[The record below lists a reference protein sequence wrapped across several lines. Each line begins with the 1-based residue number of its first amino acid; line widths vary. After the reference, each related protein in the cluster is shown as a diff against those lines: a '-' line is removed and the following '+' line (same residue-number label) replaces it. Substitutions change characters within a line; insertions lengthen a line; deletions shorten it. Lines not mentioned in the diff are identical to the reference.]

1 MLSTDS
7 MPRFIATGWLDELPH
22 NQPRRRD
29 RFDKFMLL
37 LFVVLC
43 IFAVVAVAGLI
54 MALV

>member
-7 MPRFIATGWLDELPH
+7 MPRFIATGWLDELPY

-37 LFVVLC
+37 LFVVRC
-43 IFAVVAVAGLI
+43 IFAAVAVAGLI

>member
-1 MLSTDS
+1 
-7 MPRFIATGWLDELPH
+7 MPRFIATARLDELPY

-43 IFAVVAVAGLI
+43 IFAAVAVAGLI